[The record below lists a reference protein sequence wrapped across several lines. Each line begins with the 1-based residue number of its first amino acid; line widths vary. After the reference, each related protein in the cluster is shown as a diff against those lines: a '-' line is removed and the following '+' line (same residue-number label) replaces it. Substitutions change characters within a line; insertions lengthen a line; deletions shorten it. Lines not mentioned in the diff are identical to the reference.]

1 MSVIF
6 WKLMSLSNIN
16 PMILY
21 MTCHGGIVN
30 VMAKRVGMAYIE
42 VWFRLR
48 FSTVWVCVTIRN
60 NMVIINIYLHGYRS
74 TWEHIPFILTA
85 RIILSNL
92 QVQLFLYCICTHTLM
107 RVIRCLVIYI
117 NCCSHKTIQ
126 VKCHLIVIFQ
136 SVFTFVLTS

>member
-6 WKLMSLSNIN
+6 WKLVSLSYIN

-21 MTCHGGIVN
+21 MPCHGGIVN

-48 FSTVWVCVTIRN
+48 FSTVWVCKTIRN
-60 NMVIINIYLHGYRS
+60 NMVIFNIYLHGYRS

-92 QVQLFLYCICTHTLM
+92 QVHIFLYCIYTHTLM
-107 RVIRCLVIYI
+107 RVTWCLVIYI
-117 NCCSHKTIQ
+117 KCCSHKPIQ
-126 VKCHLIVIFQ
+126 LKCHLIVIFQ
-136 SVFTFVLTS
+136 PLLTFVLTS